1 MQTKQERLRGRN
13 GWVKSRSRKGHKTVT
28 GDQADFV
35 SPYIAVSISMLKDSS
50 RQ

>member
-1 MQTKQERLRGRN
+1 MQTKQERLRSRH